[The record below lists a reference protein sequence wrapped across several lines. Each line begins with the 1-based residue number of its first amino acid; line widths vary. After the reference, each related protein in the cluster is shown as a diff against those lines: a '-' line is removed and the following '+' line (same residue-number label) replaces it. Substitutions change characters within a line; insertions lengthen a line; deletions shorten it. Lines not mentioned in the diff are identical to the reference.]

1 MIGWFWIFNTDGAMP
16 IMVISLRM
24 DVDMKASLIPT
35 RLTVPSTEP
44 VSLSRLW
51 ARFRL
56 RQQTRRALLRMTDD
70 QLKDV
75 GLTRQQA
82 EREATLPFW
91 QLLR

>member
-1 MIGWFWIFNTDGAMP
+1 
-16 IMVISLRM
+16 
-24 DVDMKASLIPT
+24 MKTTFVTPE
-35 RLTVPSTEP
+35 RLVCNAEP
-44 VSLSRLW
+44 AARLSPGRLW

-56 RQQTRRALLRMTDD
+56 RQQTRRALLRMSDE

-82 EREATLPFW
+82 EREARLPVW

>member
-1 MIGWFWIFNTDGAMP
+1 MP
-16 IMVISLRM
+16 IMAISLRM
-24 DVDMKASLIPT
+24 DVDMKASLIPI
-35 RLTVPSTEP
+35 RLIVRGAEP
-44 VSLSRLW
+44 VLLGRLW

-56 RQQTRRALLRMTDD
+56 RQQTRRALLRMTDE